1 MICSLTGEGEVPLK
15 SEYRYGIGEDVIEC
29 PAGMFE
35 PGETD
40 PLEVFRFP
48 LAEAVKMVMY
58 GRNNA
63 NSTAH
68 LILKAERMGAGY
80 HKLLDKKYKVLS

>member
-1 MICSLTGEGEVPLK
+1 MFDIVH
-15 SEYRYGIGEDVIEC
+15 GIGEDVNEC

-40 PLEVFRFP
+40 PLEVLRIP
-48 LAEAVKMVMY
+48 PAEAVKMVMD
-58 GRNNA
+58 GRINA

-68 LILKAERMGAGY
+68 LILKAERMGPGTINY
-80 HKLLDKKYKVLS
+80 

>member
-1 MICSLTGEGEVPLK
+1 MSGHVK
-15 SEYRYGIGEDVIEC
+15 IGKDVSEC

-40 PLEVFRFP
+40 PIEVLRVP
-48 LAEAVKMVMY
+48 LAEAVKMVMD
-58 GRNNA
+58 GRINA

-68 LILKAERMGAGY
+68 LILEAERMGAGH
-80 HKLLDKKYKVLS
+80 HKLLNDFSG